1 MYFIKDAALRS
12 RIFFYFHILNLQN
25 TMTRMK
31 NSTNNIFLVGPMGAG
46 KSTIGRK
53 LAKML
58 KRSFYDCD
66 TEIEQRTGVN
76 IPLVFDIEGEEGF
89 RKRESHILDELTGL
103 SNIVLATGGGAV
115 LSSENREI
123 LSNRGFVIY
132 LKAEL
137 ELLLKRTSK
146 DKKRPLL
153 QTADPEAQLKKILT
167 EREPYYE
174 EVADLIIQSDRR
186 TVKSIVE
193 HVCAE
198 LSCK

>member
-1 MYFIKDAALRS
+1 
-12 RIFFYFHILNLQN
+12 
-25 TMTRMK
+25 MTRMK

-53 LAKML
+53 LAKIL
-58 KRSFYDCD
+58 KRSFYDSD
-66 TEIEQRTGVN
+66 AEIEQRTGVT
-76 IPLVFDIEGEEGF
+76 IPRVFDIEGEEGF
-89 RKRESHILDELTGL
+89 RKRESQILDELTGL

-115 LSSENREI
+115 LSSENRQI

-193 HVCAE
+193 HVYAE